1 MPEAI
6 SMAGFQSG
14 DKETFNHAFNKQIGF
29 LTAWIANEG
38 VVGNSE
44 ILFGILY

>member
-29 LTAWIANEG
+29 FIGYYINAELRSPWRI
-38 VVGNSE
+38 
-44 ILFGILY
+44 